1 MVVRI
6 TVAKKHCCVHAFRW
20 WSHSISICSSGVLRK
35 INYDSFS
42 AVLNFGNKSCR
53 GKPWAS
59 FGMIIMSFNEHFTN
73 EIIAKNWIIFMLAKH
88 FPLHTRQFTCK
99 HDFKIPYMQEPL
111 QINLPSSSFKC
122 FLQKPLQINV
132 LPSYLMFC
140 AITTS
145 GAKCAKATS
154 L

>member
-88 FPLHTRQFTCK
+88 FPLHTRQLHASMTSKSLTCK
-99 HDFKIPYMQEPL
+99 SHYKSIYLLPL
-111 QINLPSSSFKC
+111 L
-122 FLQKPLQINV
+122 NV
-132 LPSYLMFC
+132 FC
-140 AITTS
+140 KNHS
-145 GAKCAKATS
+145 K
-154 L
+154 